1 MKLHRLQPFAL
12 GIAAAFVA
20 VPCFAATTNVKHP
33 QNSAWKQSSASHLDL
48 MSANA
53 SLIHPLNSKNARQGQ
68 TIAAKLTTSVKN
80 AGATDIPKGTVLMG
94 TVQQVENSSD
104 GGPAKLSVLFD
115 RARLKSGQ
123 TVPVKVTLLSVYPP
137 APQYG
142 MGGPAEY
149 MPTQSHPVANDQKVT
164 QEPGVIRHVAM
175 RSAVQSHVSG
185 TFTSQDHNI
194 DLHRG
199 TRLQLAIARE
209 MAPTSMS
216 SGM

>member
-1 MKLHRLQPFAL
+1 MKLHRLQPFAF
-12 GIAAAFVA
+12 GIAAALVA
-20 VPCFAATTNVKHP
+20 APCFAATTHAAHP
-33 QNSAWKQSSASHLDL
+33 QNSAWQQGSGQHLDL

-53 SLIHPLNSKNARQGQ
+53 SLMHTLNSKNAKQGQ
-68 TIAAKLTTSVKN
+68 TITAKLTTSVKN
-80 AGATDIPKGTVLMG
+80 AGATELPSGTVLMG
-94 TVQQVENSSD
+94 TVRQVENSND
-104 GGPAKLSVLFD
+104 GGPAKMSVTFNQ
-115 RARLKSGQ
+115 ARLASGQ

-137 APQYG
+137 APAYG

-149 MPTQSHPVANDQKVT
+149 MPTQSHPIANNQKVT
-164 QEPGVIRHVAM
+164 QEPGVLHHVSM

-185 TFTSQDHNI
+185 TFMSKGHNI

-209 MAPTSMS
+209 MSPASTS